1 MAKIKE
7 DGTGWYKIPTG
18 RNFGESA
25 ARNWLQHNFNK
36 KGAMRS
42 LIAQHHSVE
51 GAKEVLNRIEQRSKG
66 KYHVIA
72 CHGYILVNV
81 WG

>member
-1 MAKIKE
+1 MATIKE
-7 DGTGWYKIPTG
+7 DGMGWYKIPTG

-51 GAKEVLNRIEQRSKG
+51 GAKEVLHRIEQRSKG
-66 KYHVIA
+66 KYHVLTY
-72 CHGYILVNV
+72 HGYIKVNV